1 MASRNLGQLTI
12 DLVAKTAGFEA
23 GMDKAA
29 RSAAKRSKEIQTGFT
44 NSFKSIGAAI
54 AGFVAGL
61 ALVDTAIRGLNQAI
75 DSADRLDELS
85 ARFNV
90 STETLSEWGYALKL
104 TGSDLDSFA
113 SVIPKFSKNIAEA
126 ADSTSQLGKVFKA
139 LGIDAIDPATGKLA
153 TVEQLLPKV
162 ADAFK
167 GITDDTLKTNLA
179 LQLFGKSGAEL
190 LEFLSL
196 GSDGLKQFADRAKE
210 LGIVIDSGTAAA
222 AAQFN
227 DRLDDLKAA
236 SQGLFTQIAAQL
248 LPVLTKTVVEFT
260 SLVKSGD
267 LASNMA
273 SVFSGILA
281 AGVGTINAYNRAV
294 YGLTLQ
300 IEVLAT
306 TAKAAVEANT
316 RFVTQGPIAGLLA
329 TGAGLAKVKGATDE
343 ATASWNKYIKA
354 QQEAAAKAA
363 SPFANVTGRTLGESD
378 YLAMEAQA
386 KAAKAAAALQEALNK
401 LLQGGDAKAGKE
413 KVDEL
418 QRSYE
423 NLAASLHE
431 QIDLFGQVGQE
442 AKIRYDIEHTE
453 LAGLSQEQK
462 DYLID
467 LAKQADAQELIAD
480 LQKAADDAV
489 KKRDEDRQRGI
500 EDADHQI
507 AQMQQELDLLSMT
520 NKQRAVAVELANLS
534 ADATDEQRAKVEQLA
549 KAYQDTQEQIA
560 VMDDL
565 RDSFGD
571 FFEDALSG
579 TKSVKDAF
587 KDMLDD
593 IGKMIIKRIAQNWVD
608 QLFGQQ
614 GTTAGGASGG
624 TNWGQWIST
633 FASWFAGGRASGG
646 NVSPGQFVEVNES
659 GIEMA
664 TVNGRSYMLAGNSPV
679 QVTPNHQLGG
689 GGNTQVI
696 NFPVTGQIDRR
707 TAAQIAQQVGQQTTV
722 AMTRNR

>member
-1 MASRNLGQLTI
+1 MASRNLGSLTI

-139 LGIDAIDPATGKLA
+139 LGIDAIDPATGKLS

-179 LQLFGKSGAEL
+179 LQLFGKSGAEM

-196 GSDGLKQFADRAKE
+196 GSDGLRQFADRAKE

-248 LPVLTKTVVEFT
+248 LPVLTKTTVEFT
-260 SLVKSGD
+260 NLVKSGD

-273 SVFSGILA
+273 SVFSGILS
-281 AGVGTINAYNRAV
+281 AGVGTVNAYNRAV
-294 YGLTLQ
+294 YGLALTF
-300 IEVLAT
+300 EA
-306 TAKAAVEANT
+306 TAKAASGLWEANKNLIT
-316 RFVTQGPIAGLLA
+316 FGAADGTVVAGFKRIQGAS
-329 TGAGLAKVKGATDE
+329 DE
-343 ATASWNKYIKA
+343 ATASWNAYNKA

-363 SPFANVTGRTLGESD
+363 SPFATVTGRALGDSD
-378 YLAMEAQA
+378 YESLKKQEQA
-386 KAAKAAAALQEALNK
+386 AKDAAKAQAALQNLLTDPGGKAKETVDK
-401 LLQGGDAKAGKE
+401 LQERYKD
-413 KVDEL
+413 
-418 QRSYE
+418 
-423 NLAASLHE
+423 LAASLHE

-442 AKIRYDIEHTE
+442 AKIRYDLEHTE
-453 LAGLSQEQK
+453 LAALSSEQK

-467 LAKQADAQELIAD
+467 LAKQADSQELIAD
-480 LQKAADDAV
+480 LQKAANEEI
-489 KKRDEDRQRGI
+489 KKRDEERQRGI

-571 FFEDALSG
+571 FFEDVLSG

-587 KDMLDD
+587 SDMLAD
-593 IGKMIIKRIAQNWVD
+593 IGKMIAKRIAQNWVD

-614 GTTAGGASGG
+614 GQSGGGAAGG

-679 QVTPNHQLGG
+679 QVTPNHKLGG

-696 NFPVTGQIDRR
+696 NFTVPGQVDRR
-707 TAAQIAQQVGQQTTV
+707 TGAQIAQEVGQQTTV
-722 AMTRNR
+722 AMRRNS